1 MRVMRR
7 GVLAGCGL
15 LRSCA
20 SCVSVCEDR
29 EVGWVASM
37 VSGRRSSSGVGG
49 RRDSSYSGLGGVTRL
64 CI

>member
-20 SCVSVCEDR
+20 SCVSDCEDR
-29 EVGWVASM
+29 EVGWVASV
-37 VSGRRSSSGVGG
+37 VSGRWSGSGVGG
-49 RRDSSYSGLGGVTRL
+49 RRDGNGLGGVTRL
-64 CI
+64 CS